1 MIKHVTELNEL
12 EELVKEGKTLV
23 DFFATWCGPCKM
35 IAPVLEQLDA
45 DKDFNVQ
52 IIKVDVDEAEEIARK
67 FQIQAI
73 PTLILFENGKS
84 LKSQLGFMRKDQ
96 IIDFCK

>member
-45 DKDFNVQ
+45 DDSFKVQ
-52 IIKVDVDEAEEIARK
+52 IVKIDVDEAEEIARK

-73 PTLILFENGKS
+73 PTLILFENGKA

-96 IIDFCK
+96 IVDFCK